1 MNLVVLYWILVAVMI
16 VGVIGA
22 LVPAIP
28 GIGLI
33 LGAMLVW
40 GFVSKFAGMGV
51 SLVVTLVILLL
62 SIGVDFLATVWGAKK
77 VGASDW
83 SQIGAMVGLF
93 AGLFG
98 LLPALPVG
106 GPIIGL
112 FLGPVVGAF
121 LGEYAYRKELPTG
134 PRLQQS
140 GKVCIGI
147 VVGTLFGNI
156 AKSLLAL
163 GAVILFVYSTL
174 PYLPK

>member
-1 MNLVVLYWILVAVMI
+1 MNSVILYWVLVAVMI

-51 SLVVTLVILLL
+51 TLVVTVVILLL
-62 SIGVDFLATVWGAKK
+62 SIAVDFLATVWGAKK

-98 LLPALPVG
+98 FLPALPFG

-121 LGEYAYRKELPTG
+121 VGEYAYRKEWET
-134 PRLQQS
+134 RKRFQQS
-140 GKVCIGI
+140 LKVCVGI

-156 AKSLLAL
+156 AKALLAL
-163 GAVILFVYSTL
+163 TSVIIFVYYTL
-174 PYLPK
+174 PYVPK